1 MTRKWDGLTR
11 RHVLAATGATA
22 LTAGFG
28 GIALAQA
35 GTTIRQGYQTNIWGM
50 PTYYL
55 MKSGYLE
62 KRGLK
67 AEDFAV
73 PSGNLTMQQMV
84 ARQVDM
90 GTYAGPSLL
99 LGHDKGGL
107 VAIAQIETVG
117 ATGALVVRKD
127 LGITKASDLKG
138 KKIANQ
144 TGSSI
149 GNIFVDQVLPA
160 NGLKKGDFQEVR
172 MNVDNMIAAMT
183 AKTVDAMVNIEP
195 YNAITEAE
203 GIGTIV
209 VNLEKYDNVPVFMAA
224 TPDFVDKHPDAV
236 VAYLKAWLDVKRD
249 FKENPKKV
257 SDVIYSFFT
266 SKGYSMKPETF
277 AKAMGRVTVDPGF
290 PKDLVP
296 YMTKHAEVL
305 LQEKKISAI
314 PDFKKVL
321 RTEFMDKAQAGS

>member
-1 MTRKWDGLTR
+1 MGIDFDNLDR
-11 RHVLAATGATA
+11 RRLLAAGGAAA
-22 LTAGFG
+22 LTAGLGFG
-28 GIALAQA
+28 PASAA
-35 GTTIRQGYQTNIWGM
+35 EVTIRQGYQTNIWGM

-67 AEDFAV
+67 TQDFAV

-99 LGHDKGGL
+99 IGHDKGGL

-117 ATGALVVRKD
+117 ATGSLVVRKD
-127 LGITKASDLKG
+127 LGITKVADLKG

-160 NGLKKGDFQEVR
+160 NGLPKGEFQEVR

-195 YNAITEAE
+195 YNAIAEAE

-224 TPDFVDKHPDAV
+224 TPDFVEKNPDAV

-249 FKENPKKV
+249 FKENPKKA

-277 AKAMGRVTVDPGF
+277 AKAMGRVAVDPGF

-305 LQEKKISAI
+305 LKEKKISAM

-321 RTEFMDKAQAGS
+321 RTDFMDKARAGS

>member
-1 MTRKWDGLTR
+1 MTIKRDGLTR

-28 GIALAQA
+28 GIAAAQA
-35 GTTIRQGYQTNIWGM
+35 TTTIRQGYQTNIWGM

-67 AEDFAV
+67 TEDFAV

-99 LGHDKGGL
+99 IGHDKGGL

-127 LGITKASDLKG
+127 LGITKVSDLKG

-224 TPDFVDKHPDAV
+224 TPDFVEKHPDAV

-266 SKGYSMKPETF
+266 SKGYTMKPETF
-277 AKAMGRVTVDPGF
+277 ATAMGRVTVDPGF

-321 RTEFMDKAQAGS
+321 RTDFMDKAQSGS